1 MEQQVKVV
9 ARSNSFSIY
18 SLCVRVR
25 SPAHQSW
32 ATQRELDSVKAQRED
47 LVKAQVTNLRV
58 LFPSRGEGKDPFM
71 MAGCRR
77 MAESAARIATNHAL
91 AMVKSHYPWV
101 DMAAVEEGYAA
112 DYSEED
118 VGWRLEEV
126 AYAAAALNMWG
137 NVWQRLK
144 LVNTLAFKFAVSPAD
159 ALMLQVR
166 KALPPKCLGISPGF
180 EMCARH
186 GGRRLQ
192 VSCVAI
198 QRETRTVK
206 PMKPRSSVNS

>member
-1 MEQQVKVV
+1 MKTNTNLANLYQEV
-9 ARSNSFSIY
+9 N
-18 SLCVRVR
+18 VRAENIR
-25 SPAHQSW
+25 TQYEHF
-32 ATQRELDSVKAQRED
+32 QRELDSVKAQRED
-47 LVKAQVTNLRV
+47 LVKALVPTLRV

-126 AYAAAALNMWG
+126 ASAAAAL
-137 NVWQRLK
+137 
-144 LVNTLAFKFAVSPAD
+144 VNDLD
-159 ALMLQVR
+159 L
-166 KALPPKCLGISPGF
+166 
-180 EMCARH
+180 
-186 GGRRLQ
+186 
-192 VSCVAI
+192 
-198 QRETRTVK
+198 
-206 PMKPRSSVNS
+206 